1 MVNLLSHTV
10 GEEGIETDSTETDTI
25 KNYPRLSNSVE
36 LISCLALA
44 GCYHKFVQ
52 NVSKVSRP
60 LADVLPPTSL
70 RKKGRKQHQVKDWHW
85 GEVEEQPF
93 VLLKYL
99 LTSPPTSAFPNF
111 DLPFELHTYASG
123 NGLRTVVYQLQ
134 SGKQRVI
141 PSISLSKSEK
151 TTQLAS
157 WSF

>member
-70 RKKGRKQHQVKDWHW
+70 RKKGRKQHQVKD
-85 GEVEEQPF
+85 
-93 VLLKYL
+93 
-99 LTSPPTSAFPNF
+99 
-111 DLPFELHTYASG
+111 
-123 NGLRTVVYQLQ
+123 
-134 SGKQRVI
+134 
-141 PSISLSKSEK
+141 
-151 TTQLAS
+151 
-157 WSF
+157 